1 MALQFNPE
9 PPVHVERL
17 ERPTPIA
24 KAVAL
29 SRVMFERR
37 DVAEMSRFLKDF
49 GLMPVEAP
57 GPTRYFRGYGTA
69 AWLVSVT
76 PAAQDRFAGF
86 AASVGSASD
95 LSALSKATGASI
107 EIAQGPGGGQRVRL
121 TDPDGLVVDVLHGE
135 DRVAPLPTR
144 VEQIPAN
151 TPGKRVRVN
160 QGVRTPIEPAPV
172 FRLGHVVLQ
181 RPDFARASAWYMR
194 HLGLIPT
201 DVQVLEDG
209 RPAMGFFRLD
219 RGAEPTDHHSLALLG
234 GPAVSMLHVSLET
247 YDLESVGQG
256 HQFLRAQG
264 WTPYWGIGRH
274 NLGSQIFD
282 YWKDPVGD
290 EWEHYADGD
299 LMDAS
304 YPTGYHALTRG
315 TLWAWGDDLPA
326 SMRPPFK
333 LEDVPHIHAAGGFG
347 AMDLQSVT
355 GLMKAL
361 LAKPRPW
368 ME

>member
-1 MALQFNPE
+1 MTLQFNPE
-9 PPVHVERL
+9 PPARFERL

-24 KAVAL
+24 KAVAM
-29 SRVMFERR
+29 SRLMFERR
-37 DVAEMSRFLKDF
+37 DVAKMTRFLEDF
-49 GLMPVEAP
+49 GLVAVDAP

-76 PAAQDRFAGF
+76 PAEQDRFAGLT
-86 AASVGSASD
+86 ASVASEAD
-95 LSALSKATGASI
+95 LSALPKATGAAI
-107 EIAQGPGGGQRVRL
+107 EGVDSPGGGQRVRL
-121 TDPDGLVVDVLHGE
+121 TDPDGLIVDVLCGE
-135 DRVAPLPTR
+135 QNVAPLPTR
-144 VEQIPAN
+144 LDQVAAN
-151 TPGKRVRVN
+151 TPARRLRVN

-181 RPDFARASAWYMR
+181 RPDFARSSAWYMR

-209 RPAMGFFRLD
+209 KPAMCFFRLD
-219 RGAEPTDHHSLALLG
+219 RGAEPTDHHSLAILG
-234 GPAVSMLHVSLET
+234 GPAVSMLHVSFET
-247 YDLESVGQG
+247 FDLESVGQG
-256 HQFLRAQG
+256 HQYLRARG

-304 YPTGYHALTRG
+304 YPTGYHSLTRG
-315 TLWAWGDDLPA
+315 TLWAWGDDLPQ

-333 LEDVPHIHAAGGFG
+333 VEDIPHIHASGGFG
-347 AMDLQSVT
+347 AMDLQAVT

-361 LAKPRPW
+361 LVKPRPW